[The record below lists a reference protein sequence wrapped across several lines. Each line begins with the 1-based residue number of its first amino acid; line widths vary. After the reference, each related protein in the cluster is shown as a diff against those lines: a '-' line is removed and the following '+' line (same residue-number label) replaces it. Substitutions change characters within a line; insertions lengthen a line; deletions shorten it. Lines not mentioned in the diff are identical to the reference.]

1 MKTDDLIVALAADV
15 EAVDPRAGYRRLL
28 WAALAG
34 VLIALPLMLW
44 LLGLN
49 PLLLEAAQRPMFW
62 VKFAYVAVLVA
73 AAGVLVSRLARPA
86 AEPRR
91 AAIAVAL
98 PFFAMWLLAAFALID
113 AAPAERMELAL
124 GSSWSVCSLRIA
136 GLSLPA
142 LALTLWAV
150 RELAPTRLRL
160 AGAGAGLF
168 AGALGAFVYLFHC
181 PELAAPFL
189 ALWYLLGILAPA
201 ALGAMIGP
209 RLLAW

>member
-1 MKTDDLIVALAADV
+1 MKTDDLIFALAADV
-15 EAVDPRAGYRRLL
+15 EPVDPRAGHRRLL

-49 PLLLEAAQRPMFW
+49 PLLPEAARHPMFW
-62 VKFAYVAVLVA
+62 VKFAYVAAVVA
-73 AAGVLVSRLARPA
+73 AAGVLISQLARPA

-91 AAIAVAL
+91 PAIAVAL
-98 PFFAMWLLAAFALID
+98 PFFAMWLLAGFALIE
-113 AAPAERMELAL
+113 AAPGERMTLML
-124 GSSWSVCSLRIA
+124 GSSWRSCSLVIA

-168 AGALGAFVYLFHC
+168 AGSLAAFVYLFHC

-189 ALWYLLGILAPA
+189 AFWYVLGMLAPA
-201 ALGAMIGP
+201 ALGAMVGP